1 MIGELMNFLEDGNW
15 HTIDEFKEK
24 FEVSEEYIL
33 KIVRFLEEYGFIDFI
48 ERERKVRIKP
58 SLMKLP
64 I

>member
-1 MIGELMNFLEDGNW
+1 MIGELMNFLEDGSW

>member
-1 MIGELMNFLEDGNW
+1 MNFLEDGSW